1 MDMAGGKEIM
11 KELIEYE
18 KGVINAGDDSRIRK
32 VMQRAADGEAIKLAF
47 LGGSITQGCL
57 ASTPEGC
64 YAYLTY
70 AWWKQAFP
78 KADFTY
84 INAGIGGTTSH
95 LGTGRVE
102 EDVLQ
107 YEPDFVIVEFS
118 VNDDDSAHFQE
129 TYEGLVRRIR
139 KAPCAPALLLV
150 HNVRYDDG
158 CNAEQI
164 HVPVGAYYH
173 LPSVSMKPTIYAQV
187 EAGNIKNRDI
197 TPDDLHPNDAGH
209 ALVAGVIT
217 HYLES
222 VKKAAE
228 TESSAGVPA
237 ESAQADD
244 EAREGGAAQHYTGD
258 EAQEAP
264 FGVLPRPMTANGYEN
279 AHRYRNDE
287 LKPLL
292 CEGFV
297 KDESE
302 QSCVSDCFKKGF
314 TASRKGDKIVFEVEG
329 ASIGVQ
335 YKKTMKGPIPKATL
349 TLDGDKEHAVLLD
362 GNFDEDWDCLYL
374 ETILEHGEHKVHRV
388 EIELTETHEDD
399 AEPFYL
405 VSLIVAG

>member
-1 MDMAGGKEIM
+1 M
-11 KELIEYE
+11 KDLIAFE
-18 KGVINAGDDSRIRK
+18 KGVINTGDDSRIRQ
-32 VMQRAADGEAIKLAF
+32 VMRRAANGEALTIAF

-70 AWWKQAFP
+70 AWWKEAFP

-118 VNDDDSAHFQE
+118 VNDADDSAHFQE
-129 TYEGLVRRIR
+129 TYEGLVRRIL
-139 KAPCAPALLLV
+139 KAPSAPALLLV

-158 CNAEQI
+158 GNAEQI
-164 HVPVGAYYH
+164 HAPVGAYYH

-187 EAGNIKNRDI
+187 AAGNIKNRDI
-197 TPDDLHPNDAGH
+197 TQDDLHPNDAGH

-217 HYLES
+217 HYLQS
-222 VKKAAE
+222 VKEAVENDAAAWGQD
-228 TESSAGVPA
+228 T
-237 ESAQADD
+237 
-244 EAREGGAAQHYTGD
+244 
-258 EAQEAP
+258 P
-264 FGVLPRPMTANGYEN
+264 FGVLPRPLTANGYEN

-287 LKPLL
+287 LQTVL

-297 KDESE
+297 KDETE
-302 QSCVSDCFKKGF
+302 QSAVSDCFKKGF
-314 TASRKGDKIVFEVEG
+314 MASRKGDKIVFEAEG

-335 YKKTMKGPIPKATL
+335 YKKTMKGPVPKALL
-349 TLDGDKEHAVLLD
+349 TLDGDTAHPILLD

-374 ETILEHGEHKVHRV
+374 ETILEHGEHKMHRI
-388 EIELTETHEDD
+388 EIELTEAHEND

>member
-1 MDMAGGKEIM
+1 M
-11 KELIEYE
+11 KDLIAFE
-18 KGVINAGDDSRIRK
+18 KGVINAGDDSRIRQ
-32 VMQRAADGEAIKLAF
+32 VMRRAANGEALTIAF

-70 AWWKQAFP
+70 AWWKEAFP

-118 VNDDDSAHFQE
+118 VNDADDSAHFQE
-129 TYEGLVRRIR
+129 TYEGLVRRIL
-139 KAPCAPALLLV
+139 KARSAPALLLV

-158 CNAEQI
+158 GNAEQI
-164 HVPVGAYYH
+164 HAPVGAYYH

-187 EAGNIKNRDI
+187 AAVNIKNRDI
-197 TPDDLHPNDAGH
+197 TQDDLHPNDAGH

-217 HYLES
+217 HYLQS
-222 VKKAAE
+222 VKEAVENDAAAWGQD
-228 TESSAGVPA
+228 T
-237 ESAQADD
+237 
-244 EAREGGAAQHYTGD
+244 
-258 EAQEAP
+258 P
-264 FGVLPRPMTANGYEN
+264 FGVLPRPLTANGYEN

-287 LKPLL
+287 LQPVL

-297 KDESE
+297 KDETE
-302 QSCVSDCFKKGF
+302 QSAVSDCFKKGF
-314 TASRKGDKIVFEVEG
+314 MASRKGDKIVFEAEG

-335 YKKTMKGPIPKATL
+335 YKKTMKGPVPKALL
-349 TLDGDKEHAVLLD
+349 TLDGDTAHPILLD

-374 ETILEHGEHKVHRV
+374 ETILEHGEHKMHRI
-388 EIELTETHEDD
+388 EIELTEAHEND

>member
-1 MDMAGGKEIM
+1 M
-11 KELIEYE
+11 KDLIAFE
-18 KGVINAGDDSRIRK
+18 KGVINTGDDSRIRQ
-32 VMQRAADGEAIKLAF
+32 VMRRAANGEALTIAF

-70 AWWKQAFP
+70 AWWKEAFP

-118 VNDDDSAHFQE
+118 VNDADDSAHFQE
-129 TYEGLVRRIR
+129 TYEGLVRRIL
-139 KAPCAPALLLV
+139 KAPSAPALLLV

-158 CNAEQI
+158 GNAEQI
-164 HVPVGAYYH
+164 HAPVGAYYH

-187 EAGNIKNRDI
+187 AAGNIKNRDI
-197 TPDDLHPNDAGH
+197 TQDDLHPNDAGH

-217 HYLES
+217 HYLQS
-222 VKKAAE
+222 VKEAVENDAAAWGQD
-228 TESSAGVPA
+228 T
-237 ESAQADD
+237 
-244 EAREGGAAQHYTGD
+244 
-258 EAQEAP
+258 P
-264 FGVLPRPMTANGYEN
+264 FGVLPRPLTANGYEN

-287 LKPLL
+287 LQPVL

-297 KDESE
+297 KDETE
-302 QSCVSDCFKKGF
+302 QSAVSDCFKKGF
-314 TASRKGDKIVFEVEG
+314 MASRKGDKIVFEAEG

-335 YKKTMKGPIPKATL
+335 YKKTMKGPVPKALL
-349 TLDGDKEHAVLLD
+349 TLDGDTAHPILLD

-374 ETILEHGEHKVHRV
+374 ETILEHGEHKMHRI
-388 EIELTETHEDD
+388 EIELTEAHEND

>member
-1 MDMAGGKEIM
+1 MDMAGGKEVM

-18 KGVINAGDDSRIRK
+18 KGVINTGDDSRIRK
-32 VMQRAADGEAIKLAF
+32 VMQRAADGRSLKLAF

-118 VNDDDSAHFQE
+118 VNDDGGSAHFQE
-129 TYEGLVRRIR
+129 TYEGLVRRII

-187 EAGNIKNRDI
+187 EAGKIKNRDI

-222 VKKAAE
+222 VKKAVEA
-228 TESSAGVPA
+228 ESSAGVPI
-237 ESAQADD
+237 
-244 EAREGGAAQHYTGD
+244 EAANAGDKAGKGGE
-258 EAQEAP
+258 EAQDAP
-264 FGVLPRPMTANGYEN
+264 FGVLPRPLTANGYEN

-287 LKPLL
+287 LKPVL

-297 KDESE
+297 KDESK

-314 TASRKGDKIVFEVEG
+314 TASHKGDKIVFEVEG

-335 YKKTMKGPIPKATL
+335 YKKTMKGPLPKAAL
-349 TLDGDKEHAVLLD
+349 TLDGDTEHTVLLD

-374 ETILEHGEHKVHRV
+374 ETVLEHGEHKVHRV

>member
-1 MDMAGGKEIM
+1 M
-11 KELIEYE
+11 KELVEYE

-32 VMQRAADGEAIKLAF
+32 VMRRAADGEAIKLAF

-118 VNDDDSAHFQE
+118 VNDDGNSAHFQE
-129 TYEGLVRRIR
+129 TYEGLVRRIV
-139 KAPCAPALLLV
+139 KASCEPALLLV

-222 VKKAAE
+222 VKQAVE
-228 TESSAGVPA
+228 EESSAGIAA
-237 ESAQADD
+237 ETASVA
-244 EAREGGAAQHYTGD
+244 G
-258 EAQEAP
+258 EAQDAP

-287 LKPLL
+287 LKPVL

-314 TASRKGDKIVFEVEG
+314 TASQKGDKIVFEVEG

-349 TLDGDKEHAVLLD
+349 TLDGDTEHAVLLD

-388 EIELTETHEDD
+388 EIELTETHDNG

>member
-1 MDMAGGKEIM
+1 M
-11 KELIEYE
+11 KDLIAFE
-18 KGVINAGDDSRIRK
+18 KGVINAGDDSRIRQ
-32 VMQRAADGEAIKLAF
+32 VMRRAANGEALTIAF

-70 AWWKQAFP
+70 AWWKEAFP

-118 VNDDDSAHFQE
+118 VNDADDSAHFQE
-129 TYEGLVRRIR
+129 TYEGLVRRIL
-139 KAPCAPALLLV
+139 KAPSAPALLLV

-158 CNAEQI
+158 GNAEQI
-164 HVPVGAYYH
+164 HAPVGAYYH

-187 EAGNIKNRDI
+187 AAGNIKNRDI
-197 TPDDLHPNDAGH
+197 TQDDLHPNDAGH

-217 HYLES
+217 HYLQS
-222 VKKAAE
+222 VKEAVENDAAAWGQD
-228 TESSAGVPA
+228 T
-237 ESAQADD
+237 
-244 EAREGGAAQHYTGD
+244 
-258 EAQEAP
+258 P
-264 FGVLPRPMTANGYEN
+264 FGVLPRPLTANGYEN

-287 LKPLL
+287 LQPVL

-297 KDESE
+297 KDETE
-302 QSCVSDCFKKGF
+302 QSAVSDCFKKGF
-314 TASRKGDKIVFEVEG
+314 MASRKGDKIVFEAEG

-335 YKKTMKGPIPKATL
+335 YKKTMKGPVPKALL
-349 TLDGDKEHAVLLD
+349 TLDGDTAHPILLD

-374 ETILEHGEHKVHRV
+374 ETILAHGEHKMHRI
-388 EIELTETHEDD
+388 EIELTEAHEND

>member
-1 MDMAGGKEIM
+1 M
-11 KELIEYE
+11 KDLIAFE
-18 KGVINAGDDSRIRK
+18 KGVINTGDDSRIRQ
-32 VMQRAADGEAIKLAF
+32 VMRRAANGEALTLAF

-70 AWWKQAFP
+70 AWWKEAFP

-118 VNDDDSAHFQE
+118 VNDADDSAHFQE
-129 TYEGLVRRIR
+129 TYEGLVRRIL
-139 KAPCAPALLLV
+139 KAPSAPALLLV

-158 CNAEQI
+158 GNAEQI
-164 HVPVGAYYH
+164 HAPVGAYYH

-187 EAGNIKNRDI
+187 AAGNIKNRDI
-197 TPDDLHPNDAGH
+197 TQDDLHPNDAGH

-217 HYLES
+217 HYLQS
-222 VKKAAE
+222 VKEAVEHDAAVLGQD
-228 TESSAGVPA
+228 T
-237 ESAQADD
+237 
-244 EAREGGAAQHYTGD
+244 
-258 EAQEAP
+258 P
-264 FGVLPRPMTANGYEN
+264 FGVLPGPLTANGYEN

-287 LKPLL
+287 LQPVL

-297 KDESE
+297 KDETE
-302 QSCVSDCFKKGF
+302 QSAVSDCFKKGF
-314 TASRKGDKIVFEVEG
+314 MASRKGDKIVFEAEG

-335 YKKTMKGPIPKATL
+335 YKKTMKGPVPKALL
-349 TLDGDKEHAVLLD
+349 TLDGDTAHPILLD

-374 ETILEHGEHKVHRV
+374 ETILEHGEHKMHRI
-388 EIELTETHEDD
+388 EIELTETHEND

-405 VSLIVAG
+405 VSLIIAG

>member
-1 MDMAGGKEIM
+1 M
-11 KELIEYE
+11 KDLIAFE
-18 KGVINAGDDSRIRK
+18 KGVINTGDDSRIRQ
-32 VMQRAADGEAIKLAF
+32 VMRRAANGEALTIAF

-70 AWWKQAFP
+70 AWWKEAFP

-118 VNDDDSAHFQE
+118 VNDADDSAHFQE
-129 TYEGLVRRIR
+129 TYEGLVRRIL
-139 KAPCAPALLLV
+139 KAPSAPALLLV

-158 CNAEQI
+158 GNAEQI
-164 HVPVGAYYH
+164 HAPVGAYYH

-187 EAGNIKNRDI
+187 AAGNIKNRDI
-197 TPDDLHPNDAGH
+197 TQDDLHPNDAGH

-217 HYLES
+217 HYLQS
-222 VKKAAE
+222 VKEAVENAA
-228 TESSAGVPA
+228 
-237 ESAQADD
+237 
-244 EAREGGAAQHYTGD
+244 AAWGQDT
-258 EAQEAP
+258 P
-264 FGVLPRPMTANGYEN
+264 FGVLPRPLTANGYEN

-287 LKPLL
+287 LQPVL

-297 KDESE
+297 KDETE
-302 QSCVSDCFKKGF
+302 QSAVSDCFKKGF
-314 TASRKGDKIVFEVEG
+314 MASRKGDKIVFEAEG

-335 YKKTMKGPIPKATL
+335 YKKTIKGPVPKALL
-349 TLDGDKEHAVLLD
+349 TLDGDTAHPILLD
-362 GNFDEDWDCLYL
+362 GNFDEDWDCHYM
-374 ETILEHGEHKVHRV
+374 ETKLEHGEHKMHSK
-388 EIELTETHEDD
+388 EIELTEAHEND

>member
-1 MDMAGGKEIM
+1 M
-11 KELIEYE
+11 KDLIAFE
-18 KGVINAGDDSRIRK
+18 KGVINTGDDSRIRQ
-32 VMQRAADGEAIKLAF
+32 VMRRAANGEALTIAF

-70 AWWKQAFP
+70 AWWKEAFP

-118 VNDDDSAHFQE
+118 VNDADDSAHFQE
-129 TYEGLVRRIR
+129 TYEGLVRRIL
-139 KAPCAPALLLV
+139 KAPSAPALLLV

-158 CNAEQI
+158 GNAEQI
-164 HVPVGAYYH
+164 HAPVGAYYH

-187 EAGNIKNRDI
+187 AAGSIKNRDI
-197 TPDDLHPNDAGH
+197 TQDDLHPNDAGH

-217 HYLES
+217 HYLQS
-222 VKKAAE
+222 VKEAVENAA
-228 TESSAGVPA
+228 
-237 ESAQADD
+237 
-244 EAREGGAAQHYTGD
+244 AAWGQDT
-258 EAQEAP
+258 P
-264 FGVLPRPMTANGYEN
+264 FGVLPRPLTANGYEN

-287 LKPLL
+287 LQPVL

-297 KDESE
+297 KDETE
-302 QSCVSDCFKKGF
+302 QSAVSDCFKKGF
-314 TASRKGDKIVFEVEG
+314 MASRKGDKIVFEAEG

-335 YKKTMKGPIPKATL
+335 YKKTIKGPVPKALL
-349 TLDGDKEHAVLLD
+349 TLDGDTAHPILLD

-374 ETILEHGEHKVHRV
+374 ETILEHGEHKMHRI
-388 EIELTETHEDD
+388 EIELTEAHEND

>member
-1 MDMAGGKEIM
+1 M
-11 KELIEYE
+11 KDLIAFE
-18 KGVINAGDDSRIRK
+18 KGVINTGDDSRIRQ
-32 VMQRAADGEAIKLAF
+32 VMRRAANGEALTIAF

-70 AWWKQAFP
+70 AWWKEGFP

-118 VNDDDSAHFQE
+118 VNDADDSAHFQE
-129 TYEGLVRRIR
+129 TYEGLVRRIL
-139 KAPCAPALLLV
+139 KAPSAPALLLV

-158 CNAEQI
+158 GNAEQI
-164 HVPVGAYYH
+164 HAPVGAYYH

-187 EAGNIKNRDI
+187 AAGNIKNRDI
-197 TPDDLHPNDAGH
+197 TQDDLHPNDAGH

-217 HYLES
+217 HYLQS
-222 VKKAAE
+222 VKEAVENAA
-228 TESSAGVPA
+228 
-237 ESAQADD
+237 
-244 EAREGGAAQHYTGD
+244 AAWGQDT
-258 EAQEAP
+258 P
-264 FGVLPRPMTANGYEN
+264 FGVLPRPLTANGYEN

-287 LKPLL
+287 LQPVL

-297 KDESE
+297 KDETE
-302 QSCVSDCFKKGF
+302 QSAVSDCFKKGF
-314 TASRKGDKIVFEVEG
+314 MASRKGDKIVFEAEG

-335 YKKTMKGPIPKATL
+335 YKKTIKGPVPKALL
-349 TLDGDKEHAVLLD
+349 TLDGDTAHPILLD

-374 ETILEHGEHKVHRV
+374 ETILEHGEHKMHRI
-388 EIELTETHEDD
+388 EIELTEAHEND

>member
-1 MDMAGGKEIM
+1 M
-11 KELIEYE
+11 KDLIAFE
-18 KGVINAGDDSRIRK
+18 KGVINTGDDSRIRQ
-32 VMQRAADGEAIKLAF
+32 VMRRAANGEALTIAF

-70 AWWKQAFP
+70 AWWKEAFP

-118 VNDDDSAHFQE
+118 VNDADDSAHFQE
-129 TYEGLVRRIR
+129 TYEGLVRRIL
-139 KAPCAPALLLV
+139 KAPSAPALLLV

-158 CNAEQI
+158 GNAEQI
-164 HVPVGAYYH
+164 HAPVGAYYH

-187 EAGNIKNRDI
+187 AAGNIKNRDI
-197 TPDDLHPNDAGH
+197 TQDDLHPNDAGH

-217 HYLES
+217 HYLQS
-222 VKKAAE
+222 VKEAVENAA
-228 TESSAGVPA
+228 
-237 ESAQADD
+237 
-244 EAREGGAAQHYTGD
+244 AAWGQDT
-258 EAQEAP
+258 P
-264 FGVLPRPMTANGYEN
+264 FGVLPRPLTANGYEN

-287 LKPLL
+287 LQPVL

-297 KDESE
+297 KDETE
-302 QSCVSDCFKKGF
+302 QSAVSDCFKKGF
-314 TASRKGDKIVFEVEG
+314 MASRKGDKIVFEAEG
-329 ASIGVQ
+329 SSIGVQ
-335 YKKTMKGPIPKATL
+335 YKKTIKGPVPKALL
-349 TLDGDKEHAVLLD
+349 TLDGDTAHPILLD

-374 ETILEHGEHKVHRV
+374 ETILEHGEHKMHRI
-388 EIELTETHEDD
+388 EIELTEAHEND

>member
-1 MDMAGGKEIM
+1 M
-11 KELIEYE
+11 
-18 KGVINAGDDSRIRK
+18 R
-32 VMQRAADGEAIKLAF
+32 RAANGEALTIAF

-70 AWWKQAFP
+70 GWWKEAFP

-118 VNDDDSAHFQE
+118 VNDADDSAHFQE
-129 TYEGLVRRIR
+129 TYEGLVRRIL
-139 KAPCAPALLLV
+139 KAPSAPALLLV

-158 CNAEQI
+158 GNAEQI
-164 HVPVGAYYH
+164 HAPVGAYYH

-187 EAGNIKNRDI
+187 AAGNIKNRDI
-197 TPDDLHPNDAGH
+197 TQDDLHPNDAGH

-217 HYLES
+217 HYLQS
-222 VKKAAE
+222 VKEAVENDAAAWGQD
-228 TESSAGVPA
+228 T
-237 ESAQADD
+237 
-244 EAREGGAAQHYTGD
+244 
-258 EAQEAP
+258 P
-264 FGVLPRPMTANGYEN
+264 FGVLPRPLTANGYEN

-287 LKPLL
+287 LQPVL

-297 KDESE
+297 KDETE
-302 QSCVSDCFKKGF
+302 QSAVSDCFKKGF
-314 TASRKGDKIVFEVEG
+314 MASRKGDKIVFEAEG

-335 YKKTMKGPIPKATL
+335 YKKTMKGPVPKALL
-349 TLDGDKEHAVLLD
+349 TLDGDTAHPILLD

-374 ETILEHGEHKVHRV
+374 ETILEHGEHKMHRI
-388 EIELTETHEDD
+388 EIELTEAHEND

>member
-1 MDMAGGKEIM
+1 M
-11 KELIEYE
+11 KDLIAYE
-18 KGVINAGDDSRIRK
+18 KGVINAGDDSRIRQ
-32 VMQRAADGEAIKLAF
+32 VMRRAAKGEALKLAF

-70 AWWKQAFP
+70 AWWKEAFP

-102 EDVLQ
+102 EDVLRH
-107 YEPDFVIVEFS
+107 EPDFVIVEFS
-118 VNDDDSAHFQE
+118 VNDADDSAHFQE
-129 TYEGLVRRIR
+129 TYEGLVRRII
-139 KAPCAPALLLV
+139 KAPSAPALLLV

-158 CNAEQI
+158 GNAEQI
-164 HVPVGAYYH
+164 HVPVGTYYH
-173 LPSVSMKPTIYAQV
+173 LPSVSMKPTIYEQV
-187 EAGNIKNRDI
+187 AAGNIQNRDI
-197 TPDDLHPNDAGH
+197 TQDDLHPNDAGH

-217 HYLES
+217 HYLQS
-222 VKKAAE
+222 VKEAVENGAAAQ
-228 TESSAGVPA
+228 SSENRAASGSEV
-237 ESAQADD
+237 Q
-244 EAREGGAAQHYTGD
+244 EGGG
-258 EAQEAP
+258 AQEAQDAP
-264 FGVLPRPMTANGYEN
+264 FGILPRPLTANGYEN

-287 LKPLL
+287 LQPVL

-297 KDESE
+297 KDETE
-302 QSCVSDCFKKGF
+302 QTCVSDCFKKGF
-314 TASRKGDKIVFEVEG
+314 MASRKGDKIVFEAEG

-335 YKKTMKGPIPKATL
+335 YKKTMKGRSPKALL
-349 TLDGDKEHAVLLD
+349 TLDGDTAHPVVLD

-374 ETILEHGEHKVHRV
+374 ETVLEHGEHKVHRV
-388 EIELTETHEDD
+388 EIELTEAHEDD

>member
-1 MDMAGGKEIM
+1 M
-11 KELIEYE
+11 KDLIAFE
-18 KGVINAGDDSRIRK
+18 KGVINTGDDSRIK
-32 VMQRAADGEAIKLAF
+32 QVMRRAANGEALTIAF

-70 AWWKQAFP
+70 AWWKEAFP

-118 VNDDDSAHFQE
+118 VNDADDSAHFQE
-129 TYEGLVRRIR
+129 TYEGLVRRIL
-139 KAPCAPALLLV
+139 KAPSAPALLLV

-158 CNAEQI
+158 GNAEQI
-164 HVPVGAYYH
+164 HAPVGAYYH

-187 EAGNIKNRDI
+187 AAGNIKNRDI
-197 TPDDLHPNDAGH
+197 TQDDLHPNDAGH

-217 HYLES
+217 HYLQS
-222 VKKAAE
+222 VKEAVENDAAAWGQD
-228 TESSAGVPA
+228 T
-237 ESAQADD
+237 
-244 EAREGGAAQHYTGD
+244 
-258 EAQEAP
+258 P
-264 FGVLPRPMTANGYEN
+264 FGVLPRPLTANGYEN

-287 LKPLL
+287 LQPVL

-297 KDESE
+297 KDETE
-302 QSCVSDCFKKGF
+302 QSAVSDCFKKGF
-314 TASRKGDKIVFEVEG
+314 MASRKGDKIVFEAEG

-335 YKKTMKGPIPKATL
+335 YKKTMKCPVPKALL
-349 TLDGDKEHAVLLD
+349 TLDGDTAHPILLD

-374 ETILEHGEHKVHRV
+374 ETILEHGEHKMHRI
-388 EIELTETHEDD
+388 EIELTEAHEND

>member
-1 MDMAGGKEIM
+1 M
-11 KELIEYE
+11 KDLIAFE
-18 KGVINAGDDSRIRK
+18 KGVINTGDDSRIRQ
-32 VMQRAADGEAIKLAF
+32 VMRRAANGEALTIAF

-70 AWWKQAFP
+70 AWWKEAFP

-118 VNDDDSAHFQE
+118 VNDADDSAHFQE
-129 TYEGLVRRIR
+129 TYEGLVRRIL
-139 KAPCAPALLLV
+139 KAPSAPALLLV

-158 CNAEQI
+158 GNAEQI
-164 HVPVGAYYH
+164 HAPVGAYYH

-187 EAGNIKNRDI
+187 AAGNIKNRDI
-197 TPDDLHPNDAGH
+197 TQDDLHPNDAGH

-217 HYLES
+217 HYLQS
-222 VKKAAE
+222 VKEAVENDAAAWGQD
-228 TESSAGVPA
+228 T
-237 ESAQADD
+237 
-244 EAREGGAAQHYTGD
+244 
-258 EAQEAP
+258 P
-264 FGVLPRPMTANGYEN
+264 FGVLPRPLTANGYEN

-287 LKPLL
+287 LQPVL

-297 KDESE
+297 KDETE
-302 QSCVSDCFKKGF
+302 QSAVSDCFKKGF
-314 TASRKGDKIVFEVEG
+314 MASRKGDKIVFEAEG

-335 YKKTMKGPIPKATL
+335 YKKTMKGPVPKALL
-349 TLDGDKEHAVLLD
+349 TLDGDTAHPILLD

-374 ETILEHGEHKVHRV
+374 ETILEHGDHKMHRI
-388 EIELTETHEDD
+388 EIELTEAHEND